1 MRRLRSVLL
10 LLVLLAVAGA
20 LQWWRTP
27 APGAPERVDQFFTRC
42 GQGSSFACV
51 SDGDSFRLGKRKIR
65 IRGIDAPESGEKAR
79 CEAERVKAEQAAEA
93 LLAWLNRGAFMMTAK
108 SGDARDQYGRDL
120 RIVTRDGRTVDEV
133 LIGKG
138 LAHRYVNHKTS
149 WCDAS

>member
-20 LQWWRTP
+20 LQWWRTPAP

-65 IRGIDAPESGEKAR
+65 IRGIDAPETGDT
-79 CEAERVKAEQAAEA
+79 A
-93 LLAWLNRGAFMMTAK
+93 LSR
-108 SGDARDQYGRDL
+108 
-120 RIVTRDGRTVDEV
+120 
-133 LIGKG
+133 
-138 LAHRYVNHKTS
+138 
-149 WCDAS
+149 